1 MKLGPMI
8 ILLIVIQVTIMFF
21 TGVYSSDPIGLDP
34 YNSTTIVNNTSP
46 AVWAFIENPTD
57 WSLADM
63 LTIIGSVIGVAGGI
77 IAGLYAL
84 SKSDTV
90 LFMPF
95 AMMFFGF
102 GAIPIIGLYDVII
115 SNSALFGCVEIGCP
129 LATMFF
135 ILTGG
140 VIAIMYILGVLSWWT
155 GRSVS

>member
-21 TGVYSSDPIGLDP
+21 TGVYSSDPSGLDP
-34 YNSTTIVNNTSP
+34 YNSTTIINNSDSV
-46 AVWAFIENPTD
+46 VWSFIENPTD
-57 WSLADM
+57 WSITDI
-63 LTIIGSVIGVAGGI
+63 LTILGAAISIAGGI
-77 IAGLYAL
+77 IAGLYAV

-102 GAIPIIGLYDVII
+102 GAIPMISLYNVIM
-115 SNSALFGCVEIGCP
+115 SNSALFGCTELGCP
-129 LATMFF
+129 LAVMFF

-140 VIAIMYILGVLSWWT
+140 VIAIMYVLGVISWWS
-155 GRSVS
+155 GRPVS

>member
-8 ILLIVIQVTIMFF
+8 IFLIVIQITIVFF
-21 TGVYSSDPIGLDP
+21 TGAYSSGLEGLDI
-34 YNSTTIVNNTSP
+34 YNSTTVVNNTDSV
-46 AVWAFIENPTD
+46 VWNFIENPTD
-57 WSLADM
+57 WSITDI
-63 LTIIGSVIGVAGGI
+63 LTILAAAISIAGGI
-77 IAGLYAL
+77 IAGLYAV

-102 GAIPIIGLYDVII
+102 GAIPMISLYNVII
-115 SNSALFGCVEIGCP
+115 SNSALFGCTELGCP

-140 VIAIMYILGVLSWWT
+140 VISIMYVLAVLGWWT
-155 GRSVS
+155 GRPVS